1 MILDSFQSFTES
13 QQTLEV
19 WFLFISCLTFIFPTI
34 FIVPGLVIVSDLRPT
49 DLNFHWEHLH
59 LSVIDSL
66 FSSYY
71 SAESQSCD
79 CSREPSCRKR
89 ILIDLLHRSG
99 AVLGTGGGG
108 LWWLVNAFT
117 WILWVSFQL
126 SCSVSFAIPHHFVA
140 MNCHSSVCTFCVLTA
155 KPFWWGQRIG
165 SSRVWGKAISK
176 NGCVGIRLAQEF
188 REYLFCPP
196 LPLSDPISLQPQI
209 RQSVWRW
216 AARGG
221 FLPTCWRLEHVH
233 CLPQTWCRA
242 LSHHQQLQQG
252 TLRHC
257 ALCHSPELTLRR
269 RQRRKISRCPSLTW
283 VSWIVRHELE
293 SPWIRTDVE
302 TCGLWSLRP
311 GSERMMKVKCCRLE
325 STSLLS
331 LSSPWA
337 ASSSLLRWPA
347 QTHASVACW
356 AMMPV
361 ASTSGA
367 KLIAKLL
374 TLWGN
379 DIGLFSIVH
388 WKPTDIGGVI
398 SIHFL
403 FDFYFPYNFRSAW
416 ISDCKWSQTNRLEFP
431 LRAPSLISDR
441 FPFQ

>member
-1 MILDSFQSFTES
+1 MT
-13 QQTLEV
+13 
-19 WFLFISCLTFIFPTI
+19 
-34 FIVPGLVIVSDLRPT
+34 
-49 DLNFHWEHLH
+49 
-59 LSVIDSL
+59 
-66 FSSYY
+66 
-71 SAESQSCD
+71 
-79 CSREPSCRKR
+79 
-89 ILIDLLHRSG
+89 
-99 AVLGTGGGG
+99 
-108 LWWLVNAFT
+108 
-117 WILWVSFQL
+117 
-126 SCSVSFAIPHHFVA
+126 
-140 MNCHSSVCTFCVLTA
+140 CHSSVCTFCVLTA

-221 FLPTCWRLEHVH
+221 FLPTCWRLEHAH

-257 ALCHSPELTLRR
+257 VLCHSPELTLRR

-367 KLIAKLL
+367 KLAVDWPDVGTSRSFYSFEYLEQHL
-374 TLWGN
+374 T
-379 DIGLFSIVH
+379 
-388 WKPTDIGGVI
+388 
-398 SIHFL
+398 HFTIWL
-403 FDFYFPYNFRSAW
+403 MCN
-416 ISDCKWSQTNRLEFP
+416 
-431 LRAPSLISDR
+431 
-441 FPFQ
+441 